1 MQPGQR
7 PFTAGSWGLILVG
20 VIHLIGQVVGRPT
33 DTAAEELFAAMDG
46 YRLPMPLGMTPS
58 ILDIYRNLSLTMS
71 VTLVGLGLQNLV
83 VARHPSA
90 VPLLI
95 RRLAG
100 SSALIVAVLVGLEAF
115 YRVSPPLVL
124 LAVVGVLFLL
134 AWARLQAKSGR

>member
-7 PFTAGSWGLILVG
+7 LFTAGSWGLILVG

-33 DTAAEELFAAMDG
+33 DAAAEELFTAMDG

-124 LAVVGVLFLL
+124 LAVVGVPFLL